1 MKASANAEE
10 AKDATPAKSNEMKVT
25 KAFVVAS
32 LLVRIYRLN
41 QTDQP
46 SINTIAGSQMR

>member
-1 MKASANAEE
+1 MKASANAVT
-10 AKDATPAKSNEMKVT
+10 AKDATLATSNETRVRN
-25 KAFVVAS
+25 AFVIAS

-46 SINTIAGSQMR
+46 SIKTIAGSQMR